1 MNLKKLNLSQSASR
15 QVVTHLGGADS
26 ISRVAKVAK
35 DRVVFFLFVNRGR
48 MKLSTVVVP
57 FPRCTFISF
66 KVSFRSWEGSGP
78 RPQILAIPSLAT
90 LETTAR
96 DPTCE
101 VTRSNCPGKL
111 ICRVVLGFD
120 AAELF

>member
-57 FPRCTFISF
+57 FPRC
-66 KVSFRSWEGSGP
+66 
-78 RPQILAIPSLAT
+78 SLH
-90 LETTAR
+90 
-96 DPTCE
+96 
-101 VTRSNCPGKL
+101 
-111 ICRVVLGFD
+111 F
-120 AAELF
+120 F